1 MYDIVKNQLDQFVEY
16 LKSQIVQKKLPD
28 IEFSTEISEGI
39 PEEEI
44 ERWTTINKPSLV
56 IMGTGGRSQKEA
68 DMLGSV
74 TAEVIDSCRVPI
86 FAIPDKTN
94 VTKPDNIKKLAFV
107 TNFDQ
112 RDLICFYKL
121 MDMEVLSKKSVS
133 FICILSSK
141 DSTFQNKLDDFKGY
155 AAKHFPDKN
164 CEYIIISEE
173 ELLNHTDETFAQNEN
188 KSE

>member
-1 MYDIVKNQLDQFVEY
+1 M
-16 LKSQIVQKKLPD
+16 
-28 IEFSTEISEGI
+28 
-39 PEEEI
+39 
-44 ERWTTINKPSLV
+44 
-56 IMGTGGRSQKEA
+56 
-68 DMLGSV
+68 
-74 TAEVIDSCRVPI
+74 
-86 FAIPDKTN
+86 
-94 VTKPDNIKKLAFV
+94 TKPDNIKKLAFV

-164 CEYIIISEE
+164 FEYIIISEE
-173 ELLNHTDETFAQNEN
+173 DLLNHTDETIKNDSIDLLVLTTHKRNVFARLFNPSIAHKVVFHSDTPLLVIRN
-188 KSE
+188 